1 MRLNKVLVDGDQAER
16 FPVAVKQQHYFEVV
30 KVTEGSQRQC
40 KKYLSII
47 LLVALGE
54 TYLSKVKIEFGLKR
68 GYKRLRP

>member
-1 MRLNKVLVDGDQAER
+1 MDGDQAER

-47 LLVALGE
+47 LLVASGQA
-54 TYLSKVKIEFGLKR
+54 YLSLK
-68 GYKRLRP
+68 GED